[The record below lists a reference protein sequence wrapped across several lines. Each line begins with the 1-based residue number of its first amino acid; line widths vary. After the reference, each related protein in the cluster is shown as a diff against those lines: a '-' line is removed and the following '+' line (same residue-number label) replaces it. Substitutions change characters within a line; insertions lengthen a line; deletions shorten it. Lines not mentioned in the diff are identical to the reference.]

1 MDDPCLEFD
10 ETRPAFHCIK
20 FEMQRQATDL
30 KDKLNTFT
38 VMCDFSLSFQSM
50 NFFNPLAFLDIFAYD
65 SLPIYLQFRK
75 QAYKTQ
81 L

>member
-50 NFFNPLAFLDIFAYD
+50 NFF
-65 SLPIYLQFRK
+65 
-75 QAYKTQ
+75 
-81 L
+81 